1 MRGSTIHLWLEHLAL
16 AEASDRGQAVI
27 IALAREGVPADPCC
41 GGPRSSPRTSSR
53 RRAREQRGRRG
64 CGDRPGAIGPQAGR
78 CLQAFWSVPAAALMT
93 HLQNTPRGLSSEVAR
108 QRLSGAA
115 SQRPGA
121 GRITQVLMLLLAQ
134 FRSPIILTLL
144 VAATLSFSLRDA
156 TDALIILAIVLISGL
171 LGFWQEWGAAD
182 AVAKL
187 LALVQVRATVLRE
200 DRPVE
205 VPVEQVVPGD
215 VVVLDAGDV
224 IPGDGRILEAR
235 DLFVSEATLTGE
247 TFPVEKG
254 VGLVPPDAPLARRT
268 NCLYLGTSVVS
279 GTARLLVVHT
289 GRQTES
295 RGAAAPAAGD
305 RVRAR
310 HPPLRLPAAGGH
322 PPAGLGRLAIN
333 VVLHRPVLESLL
345 FALQCRRSGLGFG
358 DWPRSGRV
366 TCASRNEDLA
376 AGPAARSSTRPAAC
390 GPRCRRSAERTLDRR
405 SWPSI
410 WTSPAT
416 RSSTRSPTTSSA
428 SGSACWSTRDGRHR
442 IITKGALAGILEVC
456 STAEA
461 GDGRSGRVLR
471 PAAADRA
478 AIRRVQRPGLP
489 GAGGRLRGCRG
500 RDRHRQGP

>member
-1 MRGSTIHLWLEHLAL
+1 
-16 AEASDRGQAVI
+16 
-27 IALAREGVPADPCC
+27 
-41 GGPRSSPRTSSR
+41 
-53 RRAREQRGRRG
+53 
-64 CGDRPGAIGPQAGR
+64 
-78 CLQAFWSVPAAALMT
+78 
-93 HLQNTPRGLSSEVAR
+93 
-108 QRLSGAA
+108 
-115 SQRPGA
+115 
-121 GRITQVLMLLLAQ
+121 MLLLAQ

-144 VAATLSFSLRDA
+144 VAVTLSFSLRDA

-289 GRQTES
+289 GRQTEFGRVS
-295 RGAAAPAAGD
+295 EALRLRPPETEFERGIRRFGS
-305 RVRAR
+305 
-310 HPPLRLPAAGGH
+310 LLLPAAGGH
-322 PPAGLGRLAIN
+322 PPAGRGRAPG
-333 VVLHRPVLESLL
+333 HRRLREARRG
-345 FALQCRRSGLGFG
+345 ALRLRPQAAQR
-358 DWPRSGRV
+358 
-366 TCASRNEDLA
+366 
-376 AGPAARSSTRPAAC
+376 AGP
-390 GPRCRRSAERTLDRR
+390 
-405 SWPSI
+405 
-410 WTSPAT
+410 
-416 RSSTRSPTTSSA
+416 
-428 SGSACWSTRDGRHR
+428 RDGAHR

-461 GDGRSGRVLR
+461 ATGDRVELSALRPQIERRFGGFSDQGYRVLGVAYGDVGAETGIDKGHEAGLTFLGLLVFDDPLR
-471 PAAADRA
+471 AGIVETLRKLHDLGVALKLITGDNSQVAAHVARQA
-478 AIRRVQRPGLP
+478 GRHGPGSS
-489 GAGGRLRGCRG
+489 RG
-500 RDRHRQGP
+500 RTCGG